1 MIIIDVS
8 DPSNPKRIY
17 TSPTP
22 MVLQALAITADMKYG
37 YFAGLGIVHSYDLST
52 ISSPKLLSS
61 IGISSTQNFIFINT

>member
-22 MVLQALAITADMKYG
+22 MSLQALAITADMKYG
-37 YFAGLGIVHSYDLST
+37 YFAGVGIVYSYDLS
-52 ISSPKLLSS
+52 ILSSP
-61 IGISSTQNFIFINT
+61 